1 MPPIDTIAAAF
12 LAGMVTSV
20 HCVGMCGPLSCSWAL
35 SAKKPGDSTSF
46 LTATGA
52 YHAARLLSY
61 GVLGALAG
69 FVGMMPLKWLGGTAI
84 QALPWMLVLAFAL
97 FALGLDRWIP
107 KPATLAVPLR
117 RFQTKAFKSSGAWR
131 AGFLG
136 LATPMLPCGP
146 LYLMF
151 LLAMANGSAAKGAE
165 FAVSFGLGTLPLLWV
180 AQTQLHRLTG
190 KLTPLTMK
198 RVQRGLAFTAALV
211 MAWRLS
217 MGAGADGVPVCHD
230 PLAGL

>member
-1 MPPIDTIAAAF
+1 MPPIDTSAAAF

-35 SAKKPGDSTSF
+35 SAKKPGDSTTF
-46 LTATGA
+46 LAATGA
-52 YHAARLLSY
+52 YHGARLLSY

-69 FVGMMPLKWLGGTAI
+69 LVGMMPLKWLGGSAL
-84 QALPWMLVLAFAL
+84 QVLPWMMVAAFAL

-107 KPATLAVPLR
+107 KPATLALPLR
-117 RFQTKAFKSSGAWR
+117 RFQARAFRSSGAWR
-131 AGFLG
+131 AGLLG

-165 FAVSFGLGTLPLLWV
+165 FAVSFGLGTLPLLWI
-180 AQTQLHRLTG
+180 AQTQLHKLTG
-190 KLTPLTMK
+190 KLAPATLK
-198 RVQRGLAFTAALV
+198 NVQRGLAFAAAAV
-211 MAWRLS
+211 MAWRL
-217 MGAGADGVPVCHD
+217 ATGADGVPMCHD